1 MKNFGCTTPFGRSLE
16 NVCTNETKAKMAK
29 ELYVE
34 MYTNTSCLYPCK
46 QLSNFILKTDP
57 LPKVTRDESVKWLS
71 IVFKKYSQA
80 STSKCIY
87 DGLDLFSAVGGFMGL
102 FLGASINQIQNG
114 FSFLIRRFMQS
125 NL

>member
-1 MKNFGCTTPFGRSLE
+1 MNIFGCTTPFGRSLE

-29 ELYVE
+29 ELY
-34 MYTNTSCLYPCK
+34 YNLSTNTNCLYPCK
-46 QLSNFILKTDP
+46 QLSNFILKTDHP
-57 LPKVTRDESVKWLS
+57 PKFHLS
-71 IVFKKYSQA
+71 SKLLEIVFKKYFQTSA
-80 STSKCIY
+80 SKCIY

-102 FLGASINQIQNG
+102 FLGASIYQIKNG